1 MVAAKAMALT
11 GIHLLETPSDIARA
25 KAELAT
31 RVGDFKYKPQVGDR
45 KPPLDYRK

>member
-11 GIHLLETPSDIARA
+11 VAHLLRTPADLERA

-31 RVGDFKYKPQVGDR
+31 RVGDFKYTPKVGDR